1 MWGRRMSAEPG
12 PEPVDRAQ
20 FEAGMQENEQLRAD
34 LARAEQAGHRAEMRF
49 DLMMSAAKIGL
60 WDMDV
65 VPHDPVNME
74 NEFRWSQEF
83 RTMLGFR
90 DHTDFPDKLGSWAS
104 RLHPDDAP
112 AIFAAFG
119 NHLNDKTGRIPYDVT
134 YRLMLKDGSY
144 RWFRAAGATSRDRDG
159 LPILVAGSLRDIH
172 DEKMLVETSQRQ
184 VEQLRGSSVQL
195 SGVST
200 DLSQAVTAAVTKAAD
215 AARTIAD
222 LDASSEQIGAVVK
235 LITGIASQT
244 NLLALNATIEAAR
257 AGDAGRG
264 FAVVANEVKE
274 LANETSRATDEIAQ
288 QVEGIRRQ
296 TGEAVQGIREIEVTV
311 QALTA
316 TQTAIDEL
324 VHAQATA
331 N

>member
-1 MWGRRMSAEPG
+1 VRRNRHTQDIPDPSAVELA
-12 PEPVDRAQ
+12 ESRAEVARLQ
-20 FEAGMQENEQLRAD
+20 AELVE
-34 LARAEQAGHRAEMRF
+34 ARAAGERAGIRH
-49 DLMMSAAKIGL
+49 DLMVSAAAIGL

-74 NEFRWSQEF
+74 NEFRWSAEF
-83 RTMLGFR
+83 RRMLGFSG
-90 DHTDFPDKLGSWAS
+90 HQDFPDKLGSWAT

-112 AIFAAFG
+112 GIFAAFG
-119 NHLNDKTGRIPYDVT
+119 AHLNDRTGRTPYDVT
-134 YRLMLKDGSY
+134 YRLQLKNGTY
-144 RWFRAAGATSRDRDG
+144 RWFAAAGATTRDRDG
-159 LPILVAGSLRDIH
+159 RPVLVAGSLRDIH
-172 DEKMLVETSQRQ
+172 EQTVLVETSRRQ
-184 VEQLRGSSVQL
+184 VEQLQESSIQL
-195 SGVST
+195 GGVST

-215 AARTIAD
+215 AARTIAA
-222 LDASSEQIGAVVK
+222 LDTASEQIGAVVK

-296 TGEAVQGIREIEVTV
+296 TGEAVHSIREIEVTV
-311 QALTA
+311 QALSA

-324 VHAQATA
+324 VQAQGTSGR
-331 N
+331 